1 MSKNYQ
7 MLIPADEL
15 ASADKAG
22 LDALIATNPEAYQ
35 EGTQIKIGVGID
47 AAGDPVAAN
56 DAAIFIVLSSK
67 VVGIILTPLT

>member
-15 ASADKAG
+15 ATADSTG
-22 LDALIATNPEAYQ
+22 LDALIATNPDAYQ

-47 AAGDPVAAN
+47 ENGDPVAAN
-56 DAAIFIVLSSK
+56 DTAVFIVLSDK
-67 VVGIILTPLT
+67 TVGALTFA